1 LKQRKKG
8 IGHGPKNNIP
18 MRNKNCGPFETKK
31 KSVIVAR
38 NRKLDDLIRRPKNI
52 TRVSA

>member
-1 LKQRKKG
+1 MRQRKKG
-8 IGHGPKNNIP
+8 VGHGPKNNLP
-18 MRNKNCGPFETKK
+18 MRNKIGPFETKK

-38 NRKLDDLIRRPKNI
+38 NRKLDDLIRRPKNT